1 MTTHTRP
8 LCAAALLLVGSA
20 QAYDSGDWLLRGG
33 AHYVEPKSNN
43 HGTVSVDGAASIT
56 ASLSYFFTPNLA
68 VDVLAAIP
76 FEHDITLNGDGSTV
90 ASTMH
95 LPPTVSMV
103 WYPSVAGNWQPFVGA
118 GLNYTLFFEEETKGA
133 LDGSKLSLDPSV
145 GLAAVAGME
154 YRLQDNLTLSLD
166 VRYFDIDTDASL
178 DGADLGSVE
187 IDPMGYGLSL
197 GYQF

>member
-1 MTTHTRP
+1 MTTYTRP
-8 LCAAALLLVGSA
+8 LYAAALLLVGSA

-95 LPPTVSMV
+95 LPPTVSMAPAQV
-103 WYPSVAGNWQPFVGA
+103 SLSSGFPYLSFTASRPITSKAPSSLRKSSAS
-118 GLNYTLFFEEETKGA
+118 GLPVDA
-133 LDGSKLSLDPSV
+133 LT
-145 GLAAVAGME
+145 E
-154 YRLQDNLTLSLD
+154 
-166 VRYFDIDTDASL
+166 
-178 DGADLGSVE
+178 
-187 IDPMGYGLSL
+187 
-197 GYQF
+197 